1 MKNSDENKKTCP
13 YCSEPILSTAKKCR
27 YCGEWLES
35 PTERTGGD
43 SGLRGTSNAIAV
55 SKGLKEKE
63 YQDSAIGC
71 GGVLVL
77 AIAIFVGIK
86 ISSAFDSSLIGWIVG
101 ILIFGI
107 GAIKLGN
114 RYWKE

>member
-1 MKNSDENKKTCP
+1 MKNSYENQKTCP

-35 PTERTGGD
+35 PTERTGGN
-43 SGLRGTSNAIAV
+43 SGFRGTSDARAV

-63 YQDSAIGC
+63 AQDSVFGC
-71 GGVLVL
+71 GGLLVL
-77 AIAIFVGIK
+77 AISIFLGIK
-86 ISSAFDSSLIGWIVG
+86 ISSATDSSLIGWIVG

-114 RYWKE
+114 WYWKE